1 MAKGKSGGSS
11 NNGMKVSFSN
21 HQKGRTS
28 IGNTPGSIKFSTM
41 NRKNVQVTKHIAV
54 KEDLKRK
61 VDR

>member
-21 HQKGRTS
+21 QQKGRTS

-41 NRKNVQVTKHIAV
+41 NRK
-54 KEDLKRK
+54 KRASYK
-61 VDR
+61 AYRGQGRP